1 MENPVSRHF
10 HRIFERGAELFGNTD
25 ARANAMLASAGADIT
40 LLIDASGRVI
50 DVAYRD
56 PALESY
62 GIDSWAGRPWR
73 DTVTPECHDKID
85 ALIDENAKTGTTRR
99 RQVNH
104 AARGLPDLPID
115 YALVSIDGFPAKLAI
130 GEDMRRL
137 SGIQQQL
144 VRAQTELESE
154 YRKIREAESR
164 YRTIFHKTAQAI
176 LVIDG
181 DSHEIIDINMTGAN
195 LLDLQASRLVGRN
208 AIQLVERD
216 SRTAFADAVGAARH
230 GGVRRNLDIQVQGHD
245 KPLGAVI
252 EPYRENGRSNL
263 MVTLIPAGET
273 SHPVAGRIGEGV
285 LLDSFPEAL
294 VVVDRKGLILEA
306 NDQFLDL
313 IHVLNKSMVA
323 ERNLN
328 GWLGASSVDLQVLLS
343 RVREEGQVRQFATV
357 VRDELGVTKA
367 VAVSAARVP
376 GNDEGQRIGLFIAEA
391 GRRENQIT
399 VPAPGGGQGGSG
411 DFAELVGRVPLK
423 DLIREAVDVIEKMC
437 IEAALRQTDN
447 NRASAADM
455 LGLSR
460 QSLYIKLRRHNLEDF
475 GSNSR

>member
-1 MENPVSRHF
+1 MEKPVSRHN
-10 HRIFERGAELFGNTD
+10 HRTFERAAALFEGAG
-25 ARANAMLASAGADIT
+25 ARASAMLASVGADVT
-40 LLIDASGRVI
+40 LLIDASGRII

-56 PALESY
+56 PGLEAY
-62 GIDSWAGRPWR
+62 GIDTWADRYWR
-73 DTVTPECHDKID
+73 ETVTPECFDKID
-85 ALIDENAKTGTTRR
+85 ALIEENAKTGTTRR

-104 AARGLPDLPID
+104 AAPGLPDLPVD
-115 YALVSIDGFPAKLAI
+115 YTLVSIDGFPAKLAV

-144 VRAQTELESE
+144 VRAQVELESE

-164 YRTIFHKTAQAI
+164 YRVIFHKTAQAI

-181 DSHEIIDINMTGAN
+181 DNQEIIDVNMTGAN
-195 LLDLQASRLVGRN
+195 LLQVPAARLVGRN
-208 AIQLVERD
+208 AVLLVERD
-216 SRTAFADAVGAARH
+216 SRAAFSDAIGAARH
-230 GGVRRNLDIQVQGHD
+230 GGVRRDLDLQVQGHD
-245 KPLGAVI
+245 EPFAAVI

-263 MVTLIPAGET
+263 MVTLLPAGD
-273 SHPVAGRIGEGV
+273 SAHPVAGRHGEGII
-285 LLDSFPEAL
+285 LDSFPEAL
-294 VVVDRKGLILEA
+294 VVIDRKGAILEA

-313 IHVLNKSMVA
+313 IHVLNKSMVSD
-323 ERNLN
+323 RNLN

-357 VRDELGVTKA
+357 IRDELGVTKA
-367 VAVSAARVP
+367 VSVSAARVP
-376 GNDEGQRIGLFIAEA
+376 GNDETQRIGLFIAEA
-391 GRRENQIT
+391 GRRESQIT
-399 VPAPGGGQGGSG
+399 VPAPGGQGGSG

-437 IEAALRQTDN
+437 IEAALRQTEN

-475 GSNSR
+475 GSGSR

>member
-1 MENPVSRHF
+1 MENLVARTAHRSFHKAIKLFEPV
-10 HRIFERGAELFGNTD
+10 D
-25 ARANAMLASAGADIT
+25 ASTMAALASVAADIT
-40 LLIDASGRVI
+40 LLVDAGGQVL

-56 PALESY
+56 PSLDVYGLEDFR
-62 GIDSWAGRPWR
+62 GKAFR
-73 DTVTPECHDKID
+73 DTVTPECYDKID
-85 ALIDENAKTGTTRR
+85 ALVEENAKTGTTRR

-104 AARGLPDLPID
+104 GAAGQPDLPVD
-115 YALVSIDGFPAKLAI
+115 YTLISVPGFSAKLAI
-130 GEDMRRL
+130 GEDLRRF

-144 VRAQTELESE
+144 VRAQAELETE

-181 DSHEIIDINMTGAN
+181 DNHEIIDVNMTGAN
-195 LLDLQASRLVGRN
+195 LLQQPAARLVGRN
-208 AIQLVERD
+208 AVQLAERD
-216 SRTAFADAVGAARH
+216 NRPAFIDALGAARH
-230 GGVRRNLDIQVQGHD
+230 GGIRRNLDLSLPGHD
-245 KPLGAVI
+245 KPLFAVI
-252 EPYRENGRSNL
+252 EPYRENGRGNL
-263 MVTLIPAGET
+263 MVTLLPGDGPAQAA
-273 SHPVAGRIGEGV
+273 SGRHGDGS

-294 VVVDRKGLILEA
+294 VVIDRKGVIIEA

-313 IHVLNKSMVA
+313 LHILNKSMIA

-328 GWLGASSVDLQVLLS
+328 SWLGASSVDLQVLLS
-343 RVREEGQVRQFATV
+343 RVREEGHVRQFATV
-357 VRDELGVTKA
+357 VRDELGMTKGVT
-367 VAVSAARVP
+367 VSAARVP
-376 GNDEGQRIGLFIAEA
+376 GNEDGQRIGIFIAEA
-391 GRRENQIT
+391 GRRDTTIN
-399 VPAPGGGQGGSG
+399 VPTPGGRGEQG

-475 GSNSR
+475 TTDSK